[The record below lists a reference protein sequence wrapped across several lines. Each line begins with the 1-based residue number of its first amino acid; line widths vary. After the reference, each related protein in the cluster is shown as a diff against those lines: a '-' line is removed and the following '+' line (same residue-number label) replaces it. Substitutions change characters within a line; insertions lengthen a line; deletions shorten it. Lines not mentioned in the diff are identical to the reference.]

1 MKNNFFS
8 AKILIPAISLFLSV
22 MLTIFY
28 VSDTLTRGDT
38 SLAKTLEV
46 IGWCPS
52 PLGQAPATITSPE
65 SEPGEPGAQGE
76 TGSAGPAGATG
87 SPGVDGQDG
96 EKGNAGPSGPAGP
109 AGPAGA
115 KGEAGNLAQCTN
127 PLDISSLGG
136 SLVPNA
142 DNIYYLGTPELRWKG
157 LQLGP
162 GTLYIQDTVTGE
174 QVGMSITDGTLLL
187 DGADSF
193 RIGNIRLSQSGLT
206 SEDPLQN
213 ITIGGPLYQG
223 LIQLRGG
230 GLEFPDGTIQ
240 VSAAPPAAPGPQGPQ
255 GPAGPAGPQGTTGA
269 TGPAGGPAGPAGPAG
284 ATGPTGS
291 RGPTGATGPQ
301 GEPGDPSSPM
311 EIGRQDGNQNPP
323 EVLDLKKQVF
333 VFNDGTWVL
342 PEAQEGAIVHFVMG
356 DGGSAEDITV
366 VVERLRVIDR
376 GRATIL
382 RAARWHPF
390 NFGVRLSTTS
400 LVTAVFTD
408 EAWNITSGTIN

>member
-1 MKNNFFS
+1 MKNKFFS

-22 MLTIFY
+22 MLTVFY

-52 PLGQAPATITSPE
+52 PLGQPPVTITSPE

-76 TGSAGPAGATG
+76 AGSAGPAGATG

-96 EKGNAGPSGPAGP
+96 EKGDAGPSGP

-115 KGEAGNLAQCTN
+115 KGEAGNLAQCKN
-127 PLDISSLGG
+127 PVDISSLGG

-142 DNIYYLGTPELRWKG
+142 DNIYSLGTPELRWKG

-162 GTLYIQDTVTGE
+162 GTLYIQDTVTME
-174 QVGMSITDGTLLL
+174 QVGIRITNGTLLL
-187 DGADSF
+187 DGAESL
-193 RIGNIRLSQSGLT
+193 RIGNIRLNKSGLT

-255 GPAGPAGPQGTTGA
+255 GPSGPAGPQGATGA

-284 ATGPTGS
+284 ATGATGA
-291 RGPTGATGPQ
+291 RGATGATGPK
-301 GEPGDPSSPM
+301 GDPGDPSTPM

-333 VFNDGTWVL
+333 VFTDGTWVL
-342 PEAQEGAIVHFVMG
+342 PEAKEGAIVHFVMG
-356 DGGSAEDITV
+356 DRGSAEDITV
-366 VVERLRVIDR
+366 IVERLRVIDR
-376 GRATIL
+376 GQSTIL

-390 NFGVRLSTTS
+390 NFQLSFSSTS

-408 EAWNITSGTIN
+408 GAWNITSGTID